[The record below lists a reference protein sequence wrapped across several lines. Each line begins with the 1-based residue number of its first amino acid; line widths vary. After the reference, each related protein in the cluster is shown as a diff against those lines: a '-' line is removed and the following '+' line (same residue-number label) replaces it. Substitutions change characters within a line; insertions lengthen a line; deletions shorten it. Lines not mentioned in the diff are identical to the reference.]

1 MALSPPTESISTV
14 QSGVYGGRPEQILY
28 AVFTTPVN
36 SIPGSAVCAFRMAD
50 LVDSFNGAF
59 KHQEDMN
66 SNWLP
71 LKNSQVP
78 SPRPGVCVND
88 SRRLSDAHLNFI
100 QSHPLMDGAV
110 PSLHGRPLLARTS
123 LRHRL
128 TKIAVDPQVRAADGT
143 LYDVLFIGTGEEER
157 VTHAA
162 LSGGHLTGWEACV
175 YVGVWGGRGGG

>member
-1 MALSPPTESISTV
+1 M
-14 QSGVYGGRPEQILY
+14 YGGRPEQILY

-162 LSGGHLTGWEACV
+162 LCGGHLTGWEACV
-175 YVGVWGGRGGG
+175 YVGVWGGRGGGVRK